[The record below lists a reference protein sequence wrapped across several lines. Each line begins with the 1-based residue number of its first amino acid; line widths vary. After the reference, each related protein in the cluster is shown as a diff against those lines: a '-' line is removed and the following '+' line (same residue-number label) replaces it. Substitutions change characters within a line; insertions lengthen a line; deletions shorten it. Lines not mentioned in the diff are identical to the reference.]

1 MCLSILTAK
10 SSKEVAHGTKVM
22 ESYQRIIGNQSAG
35 FSHSSEVSSMTKEPL
50 YNHIDPS
57 VPIFP
62 HLPTVSTRL
71 TENMPDNRASF
82 TTQPYVF
89 PSHWP
94 SQSAHHRPG
103 SYDRSHG
110 IDQHPSHDYIYKPPH
125 NPIFQPS
132 CSPIFPPTTQTNI
145 HSPCS
150 SLVYPGKT
158 EHKPASSNIYP
169 DSDMVRS
176 HYPGFPNH
184 GDSMYIYPGY
194 DSAYTHQHSPF
205 IYPPRPPQHQI
216 LTCEWIDPQ
225 YFPKCKPCGKQF
237 SMMHD
242 IVRHINDDHVSQN
255 DSSLHVCH
263 WKNCSRNG
271 LPFKA
276 KYKLVNHIRV
286 HTGEKPFACPFRGCG
301 KFFARSE
308 NLKIHKRTHTGE
320 KPFICDF
327 PNCDR
332 RFANSSDRKKHS
344 HVHTSDKPYTCR
356 INSCGKSYTHPSS
369 LRKHMK
375 LHGEGDD
382 DSRTEEDDYPS
393 PSTSPLPT
401 ETRSKS
407 QVTETTKAAT
417 SSWY

>member
-1 MCLSILTAK
+1 
-10 SSKEVAHGTKVM
+10 M

-35 FSHSSEVSSMTKEPL
+35 FSHSSEISSMTKEMC
-50 YNHIDPS
+50 NHIEPS

-62 HLPTVSTRL
+62 HLPAVSTRL
-71 TENMPDNRASF
+71 TENLADNRPSF
-82 TTQPYVF
+82 TSQPYVF
-89 PSHWP
+89 PSPWS
-94 SQSAHHRPG
+94 SQNHHRPG
-103 SYDRSHG
+103 SYDRLDISHAN
-110 IDQHPSHDYIYKPPH
+110 HEHFYKPPTH
-125 NPIFQPS
+125 NPVFPPS
-132 CSPIFPPTTQTNI
+132 YSPIFPSTTQS
-145 HSPCS
+145 HSPCNP
-150 SLVYPGKT
+150 LVYPGK
-158 EHKPASSNIYP
+158 EHKPGSSNIYP
-169 DSDMVRS
+169 SEADVVRS

-184 GDSMYIYPGY
+184 ADPGMYIYPGY
-194 DSAYTHQHSPF
+194 ESTVYQHQAGPYGPL
-205 IYPPRPPQHQI
+205 YPPRPPQHQI

-320 KPFICDF
+320 KPFVCDF

-375 LHGEGDD
+375 LHGEAED
-382 DSRTEEDDYPS
+382 DSRHDDDDYPS
-393 PSTSPLPT
+393 PNNSPLPN

-407 QVTETTKAAT
+407 QVTETTKAST

>member
-1 MCLSILTAK
+1 MD
-10 SSKEVAHGTKVM
+10 
-22 ESYQRIIGNQSAG
+22 SYSRIIGNQSAG
-35 FSHSSEVSSMTKEPL
+35 YSHATMEAKDP
-50 YNHIDPS
+50 YNHVES
-57 VPIFP
+57 GTASAAIF
-62 HLPTVSTRL
+62 SRFSGRL
-71 TENMPDNRASF
+71 TENISDNYLPFPS
-82 TTQPYVF
+82 QPYVYQ
-89 PSHWP
+89 PSWSPP
-94 SQSAHHRPG
+94 SNPHRNG
-103 SYDRSHG
+103 FDRTK
-110 IDQHPSHDYIYKPPH
+110 DYIHGGLEQHRDFMSPMYKPP
-125 NPIFQPS
+125 NNA
-132 CSPIFPPTTQTNI
+132 IFPPPCQSYYPPTSQNNI
-145 HSPCS
+145 HTSVCNP
-150 SLVYPGKT
+150 LVYTNPDIKPG
-158 EHKPASSNIYP
+158 SSNIY
-169 DSDMVRS
+169 SSEQDMTA
-176 HYPGFPNH
+176 
-184 GDSMYIYPGY
+184 MYIYPPHY
-194 DSAYTHQHSPF
+194 PQPPHQPGSLIPGSFIPSLPF
-205 IYPPRPPQHQI
+205 PPKNQI

-225 YFPKCKPCGKQF
+225 FYPKCKPCGKQF
-237 SMMHD
+237 SLMHE

-320 KPFICDF
+320 KPFVCDF

-382 DSRTEEDDYPS
+382 DDSRTEEDDYPS
-393 PSTSPLPT
+393 PCNSPLANESQSSHT
-401 ETRSKS
+401 KS
-407 QVTETTKAAT
+407 QATEAPKAST

>member
-1 MCLSILTAK
+1 
-10 SSKEVAHGTKVM
+10 M
-22 ESYQRIIGNQSAG
+22 ESAYQRIIGNQSTG
-35 FSHSSEVSSMTKEPL
+35 FSHSSEVSGMTKDPI
-50 YNHIDPS
+50 YNHIEPS

-62 HLPTVSTRL
+62 HLPPVSTRL
-71 TENMPDNRASF
+71 TENLSDNRPSF
-82 TTQPYVF
+82 TSQPYVF
-89 PSHWP
+89 PPPWT
-94 SQSAHHRPG
+94 SQNHHLPG
-103 SYDRSHG
+103 PYERSHG
-110 IDQHPSHDYIYKPPH
+110 RDQHPNHEYIPTLYKQSH
-125 NPIFQPS
+125 NSMFQPS
-132 CSPIFPPTTQTNI
+132 CPTLFPPTTQPNI
-145 HSPCS
+145 HGSSCN

-158 EHKPASSNIYP
+158 EHKPGGSNIYP
-169 DSDMVRS
+169 SEPDMVRS
-176 HYPGFPNH
+176 HYLFQNPADTGMYLYQGCDAGFQ
-184 GDSMYIYPGY
+184 
-194 DSAYTHQHSPF
+194 HQGPF
-205 IYPPRPPQHQI
+205 VYPPRPQHQI

-263 WKNCSRNG
+263 WKNCARNG

-320 KPFICDF
+320 KPFVCDF

-382 DSRTEEDDYPS
+382 DSRTEDDDYPS
-393 PSTSPLPT
+393 PSTSPLPN

-407 QVTETTKAAT
+407 QVSEASKITT